1 MNSVEIDWKILVG
14 QIINFAILFFVLKTL
29 VYKPFL
35 ALLKTRRE
43 KIEEGINK
51 SIEADKKLDKIG
63 EMRVDL
69 ERINEEEKKKILI
82 KAEEEAKK
90 RLEEANRKAEEERSA
105 ILSKAQ
111 KEADVL
117 KESEKEETKK
127 KTIENAFNLTEKLL
141 KENIDEKKGKQ
152 IAEDFL
158 SKLKV

>member
-1 MNSVEIDWKILVG
+1 MSSVEIDWKILVG
-14 QIINFAILFFVLKTL
+14 QLINFAILFFVLKAL

-35 ALLKTRRE
+35 SLLKTRRE

-51 SIEADKKLDKIG
+51 SIEAEKELSKIG
-63 EMRVDL
+63 QMKTDL
-69 ERINEEEKKKILI
+69 ERINEDEKKKILV

-90 RLEEANRKAEEERSA
+90 RVEAANLKAEEERSA
-105 ILSKAQ
+105 VLAKAQ
-111 KEADVL
+111 KEAEAL
-117 KESEKEETKK
+117 KEAEKEETRK

>member
-1 MNSVEIDWKILVG
+1 MSSVEIDWKILVG
-14 QIINFAILFFVLKTL
+14 QIINFAILFFVLKSL

-35 ALLKTRRE
+35 NLLKTRRE

-51 SIEADKKLDKIG
+51 SIEAEKELSKIG
-63 EMRVDL
+63 EMKVDL
-69 ERINEEEKKKILI
+69 ERINEEEKRKILI

-90 RLEEANRKAEEERSA
+90 RLEEANRKAEDERSVVLA
-105 ILSKAQ
+105 KAQ
-111 KEADVL
+111 KEAEAL

-141 KENIDEKKGKQ
+141 KESIDEKKGKQ

-158 SKLKV
+158 SKLKA

>member
-1 MNSVEIDWKILVG
+1 MSSVEIDWKILVG

-29 VYKPFL
+29 IYKPFL
-35 ALLKTRRE
+35 NILKTRRE

-51 SIEADKKLDKIG
+51 SIEADKELSKVG
-63 EMRVDL
+63 EMRIDL

-90 RLEEANRKAEEERSA
+90 RIEEANKKAEEERSA
-105 ILSKAQ
+105 VLAKAQ
-111 KEADVL
+111 KEAEAL
-117 KESEKEETKK
+117 KESEREETKK